1 MVATILILMYKKGH
15 RYAVSFFDAPKRR
28 HIMPTLNKTA
38 TTVKE
43 MLQDITTF
51 LIDDAN
57 FTAGNAWKL
66 LRPAAVTEDTT
77 EVILCGVGDGKDEI
91 YIGMKIKDA
100 DGEQENFLLNGFCG
114 YDEHL
119 EWFEQPGAIY
129 RDTLPCMTFAR
140 DVRMMYWV
148 TANTSRVTIHVEMS
162 NRYEA
167 AYLGFFIPVAVE
179 RQYPYPM
186 AIGGSAYDG
195 VKWSDKDTGHSVY
208 TTPRLFNGY
217 SSLCVRRP
225 DGVWRYGGKE
235 LMVWPTD
242 IKPVDTLTVY
252 KKAQEEASME
262 DHMLF
267 PMLLYESDPVGILG
281 QFDGLYWI
289 GNRAD
294 LAVKDTVLYKDKP
307 YKIFNNVFR
316 RDDDEYHA
324 VEWA

>member
-1 MVATILILMYKKGH
+1 
-15 RYAVSFFDAPKRR
+15 
-28 HIMPTLNKTA
+28 MPTLNKTA

-43 MLQDITTF
+43 MLQDITAF

-100 DGEQENFLLNGFCG
+100 GAGQENFLLNGFCG

-186 AIGGSAYDG
+186 AVGGSAYDG
-195 VKWSDKDTGHSVY
+195 VKWSDKDAGHSVY
-208 TTPRLFNGY
+208 TTPRLFAGY

-235 LMVWPTD
+235 LSVWPTD
-242 IKPVDTLTVY
+242 VKPVDTLTVY

-267 PMLLYESDPVGILG
+267 PMLLYERDPVGILG